1 MLGMTSCPSRI
12 AYINQLLVMMPHALP
27 HRPQVNR
34 MEGHVEEN
42 RAVAESSVREA
53 QERAAEL
60 QRSLEAAEVQLD
72 AARAELQA
80 VRAHADEQRKARE
93 AMQGEYHDSSM
104 AVANSYVLPAQCFCW
119 PVRLPPTH
127 HVQRRVSFV

>member
-1 MLGMTSCPSRI
+1 
-12 AYINQLLVMMPHALP
+12 
-27 HRPQVNR
+27 
-34 MEGHVEEN
+34 MEED

-93 AMQGEYHDSSM
+93 AMQGGYRTMLIAS
-104 AVANSYVLPAQCFCW
+104 VNSYCPHSICVEPCAC
-119 PVRLPPTH
+119 RL
-127 HVQRRVSFV
+127 QRRVNFF